1 MFLSFACDLSIASDL
16 NLMIS
21 LVALYVYKT
30 DFCRLLKVTYIIL
43 AKTNLL
49 MKSAVVSVT
58 HTFKLNK
65 TDSPLTTGQNH

>member
-1 MFLSFACDLSIASDL
+1 
-16 NLMIS
+16 MIS

-30 DFCRLLKVTYIIL
+30 DFCSLLKATYIIL

-49 MKSAVVSVT
+49 MKSAVSQT